1 MRAGHVTKDKSQLYL
16 LLAAPEEVRLRVAS
30 EEDLAEVL
38 VLLAGQAGLTFLGRT
53 NDVDP
58 GRGELDGLRPVH
70 LVQVDAGGLRQQ
82 RVGESV
88 WLEEDC
94 SVMLTQT

>member
-1 MRAGHVTKDKSQLYL
+1 M
-16 LLAAPEEVRLRVAS
+16 APG
-30 EEDLAEVL
+30 EDLAEVS
-38 VLLAGQAGLTFLGRT
+38 VLLAGQTGLAGLALLGRT
-53 NDVDP
+53 YDVNT

>member
-1 MRAGHVTKDKSQLYL
+1 MT
-16 LLAAPEEVRLRVAS
+16 S
-30 EEDLAEVL
+30 EEDLAQLFVL
-38 VLLAGQAGLTFLGRT
+38 PSPTWLCLLCWTT
-53 NDVDP
+53 DVYP